1 MVWGAAI
8 SAALGVATAGVR
20 STLTRMAVSKSLGRI
35 PIAMKYSR
43 RIAKY
48 AAPVG
53 AGIAFGDKA
62 AKVTKWGGAGWNY
75 ITQDSRNAV
84 QKPAKG
90 TNSGKRSRGASYE
103 YIYKY

>member
-8 SAALGVATAGVR
+8 SAAMGVATAGIR
-20 STLTRMAVSKSLGRI
+20 STLTRMAVSKSLSNI
-35 PIAMKYSR
+35 PTAMKYSR

-53 AGIAFGDKA
+53 AGIAFGDRA
-62 AKVTKWGGAGWNY
+62 AKVTKYAGAATDYVRKTTGY
-75 ITQDSRNAV
+75 GQGRSLDGSS
-84 QKPAKG
+84 Q
-90 TNSGKRSRGASYE
+90 RSRGANFE

>member
-1 MVWGAAI
+1 MVWGAAV
-8 SAALGVATAGVR
+8 SAAMGVATAGIR
-20 STLTRMAVSKSLGRI
+20 STLTRMAVSKSLSKI
-35 PIAMKYSR
+35 PTAMKYSR

-53 AGIAFGDKA
+53 AGIMFGDKS
-62 AKVTKWGGAGWNY
+62 AKITKYGGAGWKY

-90 TNSGKRSRGASYE
+90 TNSGKRRRGAFE
-103 YIYKY
+103 YITKY